1 MERRH
6 LKSRRSEFL
15 FQQPASLA
23 SPTEPT
29 PKSYMTGILSD
40 EKNLLVAPNRAQLSL
55 RKNGVS
61 NGGAN
66 LQNSSRSSDGV
77 AFFTKVNG
85 SDLDGLSSKGIQ
97 ARKTSE
103 RVAMSPCPGADRF
116 GPGTRFQRPPSGC
129 DRRHLRTVGA
139 LADWPDGLNPQYQ
152 CAVSETS
159 RSTPT
164 RASAH
169 QPGKSRSN
177 SLTHQSVRTKNLSAS
192 MAGQYSFRNGQ
203 NQKRGFVKHDRQT
216 VQRRTSGRLGTTHM
230 DRGFVQLAPISQRR
244 ESGNAERFTNRQAPS
259 HKIGGT
265 VCDLSPRQSAP
276 KPPEMTIKRAVNLLD
291 NMNEEELICA
301 AAYIQNQCWRKDE
314 ARVEVQRENGARKL
328 VRLLKIDN
336 EEVQRAAAGALRN
349 VVYKNGDNKKDVTD
363 EDGLTVILKL
373 LNETH
378 DRETVCQLAGLLW
391 NLSSDDTIKKRFD
404 ENFPRLLTKV
414 ILVPFSHINGEAE
427 SKRDLI
433 ADPNAF
439 LCATACLR
447 NLSSDCNHRRNM
459 RRCEN
464 LIDSLV
470 FYTTETATQRTPD
483 DECTK
488 NCVCILQN
496 LTYEAEEDCIPQTT
510 KNKEET
516 QQNATPKE
524 TTCSCFPY
532 RRADLGKD
540 PTDSEEAEKGRLL
553 QSNDDPHGAQW
564 LWSGQLVRAYLSLL
578 ACNKDKMTLEA
589 AMGALQ
595 NLTVGKGEISEYVA
609 RIIEEQNGPR
619 KIKTLLEND
628 VTLKKPALL
637 LIRNLSRFPDL
648 HGSIFDNLLSAKDTK
663 TFLHYLDISA
673 EESAELMPI
682 LCGIL
687 VNLSKNSVEA
697 ASYLSRHTDVNDMLQ
712 KKYTGK
718 AEQAVEELRDT
729 LPRWSLHKHLKE
741 DKTKMPQNSP
751 QQMLQKALKSC
762 NGAQHQEI

>member
-15 FQQPASLA
+15 YQQPTSLA

-40 EKNLLVAPNRAQLSL
+40 EKNLLVAPNRAQLSP

-66 LQNSSRSSDGV
+66 LQNSCRSLDGV

-85 SDLDGLSSKGIQ
+85 SDLGGLSSKGIQ

-103 RVAMSPCPGADRF
+103 RVAMSPCPGADRS
-116 GPGTRFQRPPSGC
+116 GPSTRLQRPPLGC
-129 DRRHLRTVGA
+129 DRRHLRIVGA

-152 CAVSETS
+152 CAISETS

-177 SLTHQSVRTKNLSAS
+177 SLTHQSVRAKNLSAS

-203 NQKRGFVKHDRQT
+203 NQKHGFVKHDRQT

-244 ESGNAERFTNRQAPS
+244 ESGSAERFTNRQAVRTM
-259 HKIGGT
+259 KNQA
-265 VCDLSPRQSAP
+265 LQSAP

-328 VRLLKIDN
+328 VLLLKIDN

-378 DRETVCQLAGLLW
+378 DKETVCQLAGLLW

-532 RRADLGKD
+532 RRANLGKD
-540 PTDSEEAEKGRLL
+540 PRDTEEAEKGRLL

-609 RIIEEQNGPR
+609 RIIEEQNGPG
-619 KIKTLLEND
+619 KIKTLLENN

-663 TFLHYLDISA
+663 TILHHLDISA

-687 VNLSKNSVEA
+687 VNLSKSSVEA
-697 ASYLSRHTDVNDMLQ
+697 ASYLSRQTDVNDMLQ

-729 LPRWSLHKHLKE
+729 LPR
-741 DKTKMPQNSP
+741 
-751 QQMLQKALKSC
+751 
-762 NGAQHQEI
+762 

>member
-61 NGGAN
+61 N
-66 LQNSSRSSDGV
+66 
-77 AFFTKVNG
+77 
-85 SDLDGLSSKGIQ
+85 GIQ

-177 SLTHQSVRTKNLSAS
+177 SLTHQSV
-192 MAGQYSFRNGQ
+192 
-203 NQKRGFVKHDRQT
+203 
-216 VQRRTSGRLGTTHM
+216 
-230 DRGFVQLAPISQRR
+230 
-244 ESGNAERFTNRQAPS
+244 
-259 HKIGGT
+259 
-265 VCDLSPRQSAP
+265 
-276 KPPEMTIKRAVNLLD
+276 
-291 NMNEEELICA
+291 
-301 AAYIQNQCWRKDE
+301 
-314 ARVEVQRENGARKL
+314 QRENGARKL

-378 DRETVCQLAGLLW
+378 DRETVCQLA
-391 NLSSDDTIKKRFD
+391 DDTIKKRFD

-483 DECTK
+483 DE
-488 NCVCILQN
+488 
-496 LTYEAEEDCIPQTT
+496 
-510 KNKEET
+510 
-516 QQNATPKE
+516 
-524 TTCSCFPY
+524 
-532 RRADLGKD
+532 D

>member
-15 FQQPASLA
+15 YQQPASLA

-29 PKSYMTGILSD
+29 PKSFMTGILSD

-61 NGGAN
+61 NGGAS

-85 SDLDGLSSKGIQ
+85 SDLGGLSSKGIQ

-116 GPGTRFQRPPSGC
+116 GSGTRFQRPASGC

-203 NQKRGFVKHDRQT
+203 NQKHGFVKHDRQT
-216 VQRRTSGRLGTTHM
+216 VQRRTSGRLGTTHI
-230 DRGFVQLAPISQRR
+230 DGGFVQLAPISQRR

-265 VCDLSPRQSAP
+265 ICDLSPRQSAP

-291 NMNEEELICA
+291 KMNEEELICA

-314 ARVEVQRENGARKL
+314 ARVEVQTENGARKL
-328 VRLLKIDN
+328 VLLLKIDN

-378 DRETVCQLAGLLW
+378 DKETVCQLAGLLW

-595 NLTVGKGEISEYVA
+595 NLTISEYVA
-609 RIIEEQNGPR
+609 RIIKEQNGPG
-619 KIKTLLEND
+619 KIKTLLKND
-628 VTLKKPALL
+628 VMLKKPALL

-663 TFLHYLDISA
+663 TFIHYLDISA

-687 VNLSKNSVEA
+687 VNLSKNSVET

-718 AEQAVEELRDT
+718 AEQAVEELRDA
-729 LPRWSLHKHLKE
+729 LPRWSLHKHLEE

>member
-244 ESGNAERFTNRQAPS
+244 ESGNAERFTNRQAVRTM
-259 HKIGGT
+259 KNQA
-265 VCDLSPRQSAP
+265 LQSAP